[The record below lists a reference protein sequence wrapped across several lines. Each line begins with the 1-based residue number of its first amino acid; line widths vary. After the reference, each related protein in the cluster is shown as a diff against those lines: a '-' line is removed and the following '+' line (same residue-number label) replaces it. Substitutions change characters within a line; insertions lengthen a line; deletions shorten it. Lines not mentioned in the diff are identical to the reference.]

1 MDEAI
6 RLLEHQ
12 ESTVDELRRH
22 AFHPAMLPLI
32 DEIEANIR
40 ENKRRLE
47 EHKRQPGDWIF
58 V

>member
-1 MDEAI
+1 MDETI

-22 AFHPAMLPLI
+22 AIHSAQLPLI

-40 ENKRRLE
+40 ATKRDLEEKRRS
-47 EHKRQPGDWIF
+47 GNWIIP
-58 V
+58 

>member
-22 AFHPAMLPLI
+22 AIHPAQIPLI

-40 ENKRRLE
+40 ANRRRLE
-47 EHKRQPGDWIF
+47 DQKRRPGNWI
-58 V
+58 VV